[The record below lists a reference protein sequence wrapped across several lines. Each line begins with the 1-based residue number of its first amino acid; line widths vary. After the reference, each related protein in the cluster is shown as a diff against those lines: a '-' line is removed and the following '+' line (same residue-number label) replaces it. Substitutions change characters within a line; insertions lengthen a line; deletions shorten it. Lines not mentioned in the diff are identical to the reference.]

1 MQTQMQDR
9 LTGIADYWV
18 PVNDGRAYSRHRC
31 QMYIWY
37 LNDEI
42 QAEKKNSALQGN
54 TLPAAASVI
63 VAHGL

>member
-18 PVNDGRAYSRHRC
+18 PVNDGRAHSRHRC

-42 QAEKKNSALQGN
+42 QAEEKKTQPYKEISYQ
-54 TLPAAASVI
+54 LPLASS
-63 VAHGL
+63 